1 MDSAAT
7 NPSPFSNLA
16 GRPRLAVPL
25 LEYPHASRTNTAR
38 IRVARFGRGIRV
50 RSVNGARAQLECV
63 GAIAPAT
70 QQPVRM
76 NGDER
81 DCSCGEVQAESV
93 SIPVIGHQGRD
104 SIMELM
110 DAIFKRRSVRD
121 YRTDPV
127 PQETIT
133 RLIEAAIHAPSAI
146 NQQPWSFSV
155 VRDPRLLDR
164 MSHDAKAHMVNVRPA
179 ALPAHLYESLA
190 SPDFHVF
197 YHAPVLIVIS
207 AIERGPWIAEDCAL
221 AAENLML
228 AAHGMGLGSCWIGLA
243 QAWLDTPKG
252 KETLGVPV
260 SHVVV
265 APIIVGVPNT
275 TPPTVPRKDPEIR
288 WVG

>member
-1 MDSAAT
+1 
-7 NPSPFSNLA
+7 
-16 GRPRLAVPL
+16 
-25 LEYPHASRTNTAR
+25 
-38 IRVARFGRGIRV
+38 
-50 RSVNGARAQLECV
+50 
-63 GAIAPAT
+63 
-70 QQPVRM
+70 
-76 NGDER
+76 
-81 DCSCGEVQAESV
+81 
-93 SIPVIGHQGRD
+93 
-104 SIMELM
+104 MELM

-121 YRTDPV
+121 YRTDSL
-127 PQETIT
+127 PQETVT

-228 AAHGMGLGSCWIGLA
+228 AAYGMGLGSCWIGLA

-275 TPPTVPRKDPEIR
+275 VPPTVPRKNPEIR

>member
-1 MDSAAT
+1 
-7 NPSPFSNLA
+7 
-16 GRPRLAVPL
+16 
-25 LEYPHASRTNTAR
+25 
-38 IRVARFGRGIRV
+38 
-50 RSVNGARAQLECV
+50 
-63 GAIAPAT
+63 
-70 QQPVRM
+70 
-76 NGDER
+76 
-81 DCSCGEVQAESV
+81 
-93 SIPVIGHQGRD
+93 
-104 SIMELM
+104 MELT
-110 DAIFKRRSVRD
+110 DAILKRRSVRD
-121 YRTDPV
+121 YRTDPL
-127 PQETIT
+127 PKETIT

-155 VRDPRLLDR
+155 VRDTRLLDR
-164 MSHDAKAHMVNVRPA
+164 ISHDAKAHMLNVRPV

-190 SPDFHVF
+190 NPDFHVF

-243 QAWLDTPKG
+243 QAWLDTPQG

-275 TPPTVPRKDPEIR
+275 TPPTVSRNDPEIR